1 MKRVFF
7 LLFLILSLILA
18 NNAIAVCPACTLAVG
33 AGLGLSRW
41 LKIDDLI
48 SGIWVGAL
56 IVSLTFWT
64 DDFLK
69 KKKINI
75 KFSHLI
81 ILVIYLLLVILPL
94 YFSGIIGHPLNTILG
109 IDKLI
114 LGTFLG
120 IILFYLANYLNNYL
134 KSKNNN
140 KVYFAYQKVI
150 IPVGI
155 LLISSLIIFLIRH
168 LQFLN

>member
-18 NNAIAVCPACTLAVG
+18 NNAIAVCPVCTLAVG
-33 AGLGLSRW
+33 VGLGLSRW

-48 SGIWVGAL
+48 SGIWIGAL

-69 KKKINI
+69 KKKINFQ
-75 KFSHLI
+75 FSHLI

-114 LGTFLG
+114 FGTFLG

-155 LLISSLIIFLIRH
+155 LLISSLIIFLI
-168 LQFLN
+168 LK

>member
-18 NNAIAVCPACTLAVG
+18 NNAIAVCPVCTLAVG
-33 AGLGLSRW
+33 VGLGLSRW

-48 SGIWVGAL
+48 SGIWIGAL

-69 KKKINI
+69 KKKINF

-114 LGTFLG
+114 FGTFLG

-155 LLISSLIIFLIRH
+155 LLISSLIIFLI
-168 LQFLN
+168 LK

>member
-69 KKKINI
+69 KKKINF

-114 LGTFLG
+114 FGTFLG

-155 LLISSLIIFLIRH
+155 LLISSLIIFLI
-168 LQFLN
+168 LK

>member
-18 NNAIAVCPACTLAVG
+18 NNAIAVCPVCTLAVG
-33 AGLGLSRW
+33 VGLGLSRW

-48 SGIWVGAL
+48 SGIWIGAL

-69 KKKINI
+69 KKKINFQ
-75 KFSHLI
+75 FSHLI
-81 ILVIYLLLVILPL
+81 ILIIYLLLVILPL

-114 LGTFLG
+114 FGTFLG

-155 LLISSLIIFLIRH
+155 LLISSLIIFLI
-168 LQFLN
+168 LK

>member
-1 MKRVFF
+1 MATIMVLATISHLNVF
-7 LLFLILSLILA
+7 
-18 NNAIAVCPACTLAVG
+18 
-33 AGLGLSRW
+33 
-41 LKIDDLI
+41 DLI
-48 SGIWVGAL
+48 FIPV
-56 IVSLTFWT
+56 
-64 DDFLK
+64 
-69 KKKINI
+69 
-75 KFSHLI
+75 
-81 ILVIYLLLVILPL
+81 LLVILPL

-155 LLISSLIIFLIRH
+155 LLISSLIIFLI
-168 LQFLN
+168 LKYIL

>member
-18 NNAIAVCPACTLAVG
+18 NNAIAVCPVCTLAVG
-33 AGLGLSRW
+33 VGLGLSRW

-48 SGIWVGAL
+48 SGIWIGAL

-69 KKKINI
+69 KKKINF

-81 ILVIYLLLVILPL
+81 ILVFYLLLVILPL

-114 LGTFLG
+114 FGTFLG

-155 LLISSLIIFLIRH
+155 LLISSLIIFLI
-168 LQFLN
+168 LK

>member
-1 MKRVFF
+1 MKRRSF
-7 LLFLILSLILA
+7 LLFLSLFIILSLILID
-18 NNAIAVCPACTLAVG
+18 NAIAVCPVCTLAVG

-41 LKIDDLI
+41 LKIDDLV
-48 SGIWVGAL
+48 SGLWVGAL

-69 KKKINI
+69 KKKINFQ
-75 KFSHLI
+75 FSHLI

-114 LGTFLG
+114 FGTFLG
-120 IILFYLANYLNNYL
+120 ILLFYLAVYLNDYL

-140 KVYFAYQKVI
+140 RVYFPYQKVI
-150 IPVGI
+150 IPVAI
-155 LLISSLIIFLIRH
+155 LLVTSLISYFL
-168 LQFLN
+168 LK

>member
-18 NNAIAVCPACTLAVG
+18 NNAIAVCPVCTLAVG
-33 AGLGLSRW
+33 VGLGLSRW

-48 SGIWVGAL
+48 SGIWIGAL

-69 KKKINI
+69 KKKINF

-155 LLISSLIIFLIRH
+155 LLISSLIIFLI
-168 LQFLN
+168 LK

>member
-18 NNAIAVCPACTLAVG
+18 NNAIAVCPVCTLAVG
-33 AGLGLSRW
+33 VGLGLSRW

-48 SGIWVGAL
+48 SGIWIGAL

-69 KKKINI
+69 KKKINF

-81 ILVIYLLLVILPL
+81 ILVFYLLLVILPL

-114 LGTFLG
+114 FGTFLG

-155 LLISSLIIFLIRH
+155 LLISSLIIFLI
-168 LQFLN
+168 LKYIL

>member
-18 NNAIAVCPACTLAVG
+18 NNAIAVCPVCTLAVG
-33 AGLGLSRW
+33 VGLGLSRW

-48 SGIWVGAL
+48 SGIWIGAL

-64 DDFLK
+64 NDFLK
-69 KKKINI
+69 KKKINFQ
-75 KFSHLI
+75 FSHLI

-114 LGTFLG
+114 FGTFLG

-155 LLISSLIIFLIRH
+155 LLISSLIIFLI
-168 LQFLN
+168 LK

>member
-18 NNAIAVCPACTLAVG
+18 NNAIAVCPVCTLAVG
-33 AGLGLSRW
+33 VGLGLSRW

-48 SGIWVGAL
+48 SGIWIGAL

-69 KKKINI
+69 KKKINF

-81 ILVIYLLLVILPL
+81 ILVFYLLLVILPL

-155 LLISSLIIFLIRH
+155 LLISSLIIFLI
-168 LQFLN
+168 LKYIL

>member
-18 NNAIAVCPACTLAVG
+18 NNAIAVCPVCTLAVG

-48 SGIWVGAL
+48 SGIWIGAL

-69 KKKINI
+69 KKKINF

-94 YFSGIIGHPLNTILG
+94 YFSGVIGHPLNTILG

-114 LGTFLG
+114 FGTFLG

-155 LLISSLIIFLIRH
+155 LLISSLIIFLI
-168 LQFLN
+168 LK

>member
-18 NNAIAVCPACTLAVG
+18 NNAISVCPVCTLAVG
-33 AGLGLSRW
+33 VGLCLSRW

-48 SGIWVGAL
+48 SGIWIGAL

-64 DDFLK
+64 NDFLK
-69 KKKINI
+69 KKKINF

-155 LLISSLIIFLIRH
+155 LLISSLIIFLI
-168 LQFLN
+168 LKYIL